1 MIEKIVILSAF
12 VSFVVLLLTKTGLR
26 DSMRDNADAAGLDL
40 VAKAIDC
47 DFCLCWW
54 VALSSAIAIS
64 MATGTVKYLPLAI
77 LSTPIARI
85 LL

>member
-26 DSMRDNADAAGLDL
+26 DSMRDDADAAGLDL

-54 VALSSAIAIS
+54 IALSTAIAIS
-64 MATGTVKYLPLAI
+64 VTTGTPKYVLLAI

>member
-1 MIEKIVILSAF
+1 MVEKIVILSAF

-26 DSMRDNADAAGLDL
+26 DSMRDDADAAGLDL

-54 VALSSAIAIS
+54 IALSTAIAIS
-64 MATGTVKYLPLAI
+64 VTTGTPKYVLLAI

>member
-26 DSMRDNADAAGLDL
+26 DSMRDDADAAGLDL

-54 VALSSAIAIS
+54 IALFTAIAIS
-64 MATGTVKYLPLAI
+64 VTTGTPKYVPLAI